1 MSPISVTTL
10 CPAAIRRAALSLC
23 ATFVALLSASASYA
37 TVAIDQMPLVVPQPI
52 PPNIMFILDDSGSMD
67 WNYMPDSVPSM
78 TSGPNIRYT
87 AYPINTLYYNP
98 HITYQP
104 WVVPSGMTPYSEPLP
119 SSVSGGTTASKRFLT
134 GSVDLTT
141 QNRCFHVPKEPNN
154 PSFNLRNGNNYYR
167 WRLNSDGTANR
178 CDARA
183 VAFCMDCTNDTSGTG
198 GGCDDNSGCVA
209 VASFSWDLPNG
220 TTITRTIA
228 EERQNYANWYHF
240 YRTRM
245 KMAKAGVSRAFVGLG
260 EDFRVGF
267 RTIHNRTALDIPV
280 GNDNGLFSGDNR
292 QTWFSRLFGATAGG
306 GTPLRRALEATG
318 NYYMRSDANGPY
330 GPESGS
336 AQLSCRRNFA
346 ILTTDGYWNGSDPVS
361 ADVAANNDNLA
372 GPEIEH
378 PDGTVFQYQ
387 PERPFLDSQA
397 RTLADVAMYY
407 WKHDLRT
414 EEYMRNNVPVSAGN
428 PAFWQHMVTFG
439 ISIGLRGTLDPDT
452 ALDEIAAGT
461 RDWPDPHSGSADR
474 KIDDLWHAAVNSR
487 GEFIVAANPAAL
499 EEGLTNALKAIEGLG
514 GSGAGLN
521 ISDESIA
528 GSLVFQTLYYSGNWH
543 GDVQAFSFNTSTG
556 TIGATP
562 EWSALEEL
570 PAHNLRNIRVN
581 TGTALRALTWANLTA
596 TQQAALG
603 NSVDVMNYIRGA
615 RDKEIAQG
623 GTLRDREQVLGSFIN
638 SRSEYVG
645 APSDALFEGRT
656 FLGATSYPAFA
667 TANSARPAVLFAGG
681 NDGMLHAFRVTDK
694 LDDASN
700 VVERAGTEMFAFV
713 PAAAFDSGLGTIADP
728 AFEHRYFVD
737 GRMATGQVYSAT
749 PSSPV
754 LAWRTV
760 LIGTMGRGARAVYAL
775 DITDPENIQLL
786 WEKTAAQIPELG
798 NVIGDPVIAQIA
810 DGDWRVLLPNGPNGS
825 DGESA
830 LVMIKIGDGAVDVIP
845 TGATGNNGLT
855 GITAGDT
862 NGNGFV
868 DTVYGGDL
876 LGNVWRFTDLD
887 STQSLGLLFTARNAA
902 NQVQPISAAPYVAVQ
917 PVTLKRWVFF
927 GTGRYLNQADLTDT
941 TVQSWYGLIDSGTTI
956 TDRATELVQRTIQ
969 ADGETEASSGA
980 DMEGKQGWY
989 VDFVESGA
997 RMLVSN
1003 RIMLGGLFGTVRIP
1017 DSSDPCEPEG
1027 TGFTLAISPFSG
1039 ARLTNPM
1046 FLSGRSIVRH
1056 TSGPNEMLFYTNE
1069 EGETFMLGTYDS
1081 AARESFRLNNPPG
1094 GGGVAGWSSWREIVR

>member
-1 MSPISVTTL
+1 MSPRSVTTL
-10 CPAAIRRAALSLC
+10 CPAAIRRATLSLC
-23 ATFVALLSASASYA
+23 ATFVALFSASASYA

-52 PPNIMFILDDSGSMD
+52 PPNILFILDDSGSMG
-67 WNYMPDSVPSM
+67 WTYMPDSVPSI
-78 TSGPNIRYT
+78 SGANVRLT
-87 AYPINTLYYNP
+87 AYTRNTIYYNP
-98 HITYQP
+98 HITYHP
-104 WVVPSGMTPYSEPLP
+104 WVNHDGTSYPPADRTA
-119 SSVSGGTTASKRFLT
+119 VSTNANSLGGST
-134 GSVDLTT
+134 DLTSSA
-141 QNRCFHVPKEPNN
+141 QCFHVPIDPAG
-154 PSFNLRNGNNYYR
+154 NLGQSSNYTRYR
-167 WRLNSDGTANR
+167 LIASSYRTCPASTDCSSTTSCSAATTA
-178 CDARA
+178 DL
-183 VAFCMDCTNDTSGTG
+183 VWTG
-198 GGCDDNSGCVA
+198 
-209 VASFSWDLPNG
+209 PNG
-220 TTITRTIA
+220 TITRTLA
-228 EERQNYANWYHF
+228 EEWQNYANWYHY

-245 KMAKAGVSRAFVGLG
+245 KMAKASISRAFAGLG
-260 EDFRVGF
+260 EDFRVGY
-267 RTIHNRTALDIPV
+267 RTIHNRSNYDIPV
-280 GNDNGLFSGDNR
+280 TTDNGLFRGTNKE
-292 QTWFSRLFGATAGG
+292 TWFARLFGASASS
-306 GTPLRRALEATG
+306 GTPLRPALESAG
-318 NYYMRSDANGPY
+318 NYFMRSDASGPY

-346 ILTTDGYWNGSDPVS
+346 ILTTDGYWNGAAASS
-361 ADVAANNDNLA
+361 AAVAADNDSEE
-372 GPEIEH
+372 GPVIMH
-378 PDGTVFQYQ
+378 PDGTSYQYQ
-387 PERPFLDSQA
+387 PQRPFQDGRA
-397 RTLADVAMYY
+397 GTLADVAMYY

-414 EEYMRNNVPVSAGN
+414 EDYMRNNVPVSAGN

-439 ISIGLRGTLDPDT
+439 VSIGLQGTLNPDT
-452 ALDEIAAGT
+452 ALPLLESGALSWPNPLPTENDT
-461 RDWPDPHSGSADR
+461 R
-474 KIDDLWHAAVNSR
+474 IDDLFHAAVNSR
-487 GEFIVAANPAAL
+487 GQFLVANDPQAL
-499 EEGLTNALKAIEGLG
+499 VDGLSDALRAIEGLG

-543 GDVQAFSFNTSTG
+543 GDVQAFNFNTSTG
-556 TIGATP
+556 TIGAS
-562 EWSALEEL
+562 EAWSALEEL

-581 TGTALRALTWANLTA
+581 TGTALQALTWANLTA
-596 TQQAALG
+596 AQKAALG

-615 RDKEIAQG
+615 RDQEIAQG

-645 APSDALFEGRT
+645 VPSSALFQGRT

-667 TANSARPAVLFAGG
+667 AANAGRPAVLFAGA
-681 NDGMLHAFRVTDK
+681 NDGMLHAFRVADK
-694 LDDASN
+694 LDAANN
-700 VVERAGTEMFAFV
+700 VIERAGTEMFAFV
-713 PAAAFDSGLGTIADP
+713 PAAAFGAGLGTIADP

-737 GRMATGQVYSAT
+737 GRMVTGQVYSAT

-775 DITDPENIQLL
+775 DITNPENIQLL

-830 LVMIKIGDGAVDVIP
+830 LVMIKIGDGSVDVIP
-845 TGATGNNGLT
+845 TGATGNNGLM

-876 LGNVWRFTDLD
+876 LGNVWRFTDLTT
-887 STQSLGLLFTARNAA
+887 TQSLGLLFTARNAS
-902 NQVQPISAAPYVAVQ
+902 NQVQPITAAPYVAVQ

-927 GTGRYLNQADLTDT
+927 GTGRYLNQADLTDN

-956 TDRATELVQRTIQ
+956 TDRAAELVQRTIQ

-989 VDFVESGA
+989 VDFAESGA

-1027 TGFTLAISPFSG
+1027 SGFTLAISPFSG

-1056 TSGPNEMLFYTNE
+1056 ASGPNEMLFYTNE